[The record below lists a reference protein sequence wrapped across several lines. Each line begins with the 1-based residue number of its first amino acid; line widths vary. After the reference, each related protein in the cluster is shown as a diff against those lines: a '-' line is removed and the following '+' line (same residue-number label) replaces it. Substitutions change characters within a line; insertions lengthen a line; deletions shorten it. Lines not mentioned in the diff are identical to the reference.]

1 MVEKKVRE
9 DNKKTE
15 FYFFMNYLLTENEL
29 KRFHL
34 FVETKVDEKKKKKST
49 KIKWKIKKGKSHI
62 RISNNRKE
70 GRIIGE
76 IQSA

>member
-1 MVEKKVRE
+1 MVEKNVRE

-34 FVETKVDEKKKKKST
+34 FVETKVDEKKKKK
-49 KIKWKIKKGKSHI
+49 IH
-62 RISNNRKE
+62 
-70 GRIIGE
+70 
-76 IQSA
+76 